1 MGWNKFFFFLI
12 QWGKGLFIYF
22 VNNVFL
28 FFFVEELYNGDI
40 FYFQMGLGDKVLFLF
55 IFVEIIGIVDGDGL
69 DDEINFSLVLSLE
82 RRYVYIYIMFICRVC
97 WYRNISISMIE
108 YLFFV

>member
-1 MGWNKFFFFLI
+1 
-12 QWGKGLFIYF
+12 
-22 VNNVFL
+22 
-28 FFFVEELYNGDI
+28 
-40 FYFQMGLGDKVLFLF
+40 MGLGDKVLFLF

-108 YLFFV
+108 YLFFVWVSVIIVYVGSLFYFILFI